1 MMNDTLSQKVNVT
14 PCDDDTSELVG
25 TRMFFGV
32 FASLA
37 VTEDADT
44 ASIPI
49 AQSPLGFL
57 ALPLSVHMDAC
68 SLVRWFFPSQGV
80 RVGSFTFTMSHHV
93 SHRRMPRGIDWPV

>member
-1 MMNDTLSQKVNVT
+1 MNDTLSQKVNVT
-14 PCDDDTSELVG
+14 PRDDDTSELVG

-57 ALPLSVHMDAC
+57 ALPLSD
-68 SLVRWFFPSQGV
+68 RPSIWMLA
-80 RVGSFTFTMSHHV
+80 RLSVGFS
-93 SHRRMPRGIDWPV
+93 SHRVFG

>member
-1 MMNDTLSQKVNVT
+1 MNDTLSQKMMNVT

-57 ALPLSVHMDAC
+57 ALPLSVRPSVHMDAC

-80 RVGSFTFTMSHHV
+80 RVGSLISLH
-93 SHRRMPRGIDWPV
+93 SL